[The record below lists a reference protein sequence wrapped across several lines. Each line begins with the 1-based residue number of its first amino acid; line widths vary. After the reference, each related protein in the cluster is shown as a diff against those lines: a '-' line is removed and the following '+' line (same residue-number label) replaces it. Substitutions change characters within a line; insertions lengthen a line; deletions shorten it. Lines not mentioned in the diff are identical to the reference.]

1 MVTRDEPIE
10 AALQSLRKGIV
21 SREPSV
27 PGGIPSQ
34 CCTVLAEVQFPAN
47 ETSYAQHSRTK

>member
-1 MVTRDEPIE
+1 MRDQPIE
-10 AALQSLRKGIV
+10 AALQSLHNGIV

-34 CCTVLAEVQFPAN
+34 C
-47 ETSYAQHSRTK
+47 